1 MHNVRAIGNAIV
13 VDLCLLFIVGNGPLQ
28 CRFCPEVEKLFLTNG
43 SVSGLR
49 KDLNGILLLDSILQ
63 PPLEGSSS
71 EEVVLEV
78 TLSDVSQFVSFCCLC
93 HICLSVCDSM
103 SPSFNENRSHSHS
116 DVTVSFQVA
125 RCNYVQY

>member
-13 VDLCLLFIVGNGPLQ
+13 VDLCLLFIVSNGPLQ

-78 TLSDVSQFVSFCCLC
+78 TLSDVSQFLSFCCL
-93 HICLSVCDSM
+93 
-103 SPSFNENRSHSHS
+103 
-116 DVTVSFQVA
+116 
-125 RCNYVQY
+125 